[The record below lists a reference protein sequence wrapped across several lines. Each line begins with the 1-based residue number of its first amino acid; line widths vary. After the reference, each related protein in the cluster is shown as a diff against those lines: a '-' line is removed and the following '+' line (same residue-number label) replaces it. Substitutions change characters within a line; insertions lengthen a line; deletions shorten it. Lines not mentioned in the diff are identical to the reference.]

1 MLLLNRVRVARM
13 EFLKGNECNAGV
25 ALLFFFFPG
34 SCLRLSPCELAVS
47 NSDFVIFTSPE
58 VFLYHKTKRH

>member
-1 MLLLNRVRVARM
+1 MLLLNRVCVARM

-25 ALLFFFFPG
+25 TLLFFFPG

-47 NSDFVIFTSPE
+47 NSDFVIFTSAE